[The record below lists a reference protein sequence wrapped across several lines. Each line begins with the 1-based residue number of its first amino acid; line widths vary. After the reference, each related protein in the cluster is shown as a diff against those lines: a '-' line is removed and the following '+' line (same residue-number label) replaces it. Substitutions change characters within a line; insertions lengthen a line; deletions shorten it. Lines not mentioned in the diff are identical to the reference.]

1 MDTATQIGI
10 DKHIQE
16 GVYGCVGGPNYE
28 TYAEM
33 RMLRNCGI
41 DAIGKTQGKYFAA
54 QNISPLHSYYM

>member
-10 DKHIQE
+10 DKYMQE
-16 GVYGCVGGPNYE
+16 GVYGFVGGPNYE

-41 DAIGKTQGKYFAA
+41 DAIGKTQRRYFDCTRFC
-54 QNISPLHSYYM
+54 PPH